1 MRRRLR
7 ERKTARLDDAVRR
20 LEPACSLEPNIS
32 GKSKL
37 LVFLPRLREDFQ
49 KGDINLSGRP
59 ASVNKSVVVQFEHV
73 QSRLAEL
80 ELTEGVLREA
90 LTLAHSFAARCTLN
104 HPRIYPGL
112 VMWAETIKALRDLL
126 RPEGWHSQDEGT
138 YDRVIRSDRAMAI
151 AVASGNEAVGI
162 SDMDPTNKSPK
173 GRNTVA
179 AVEANRQLELF
190 PIPVVESEEPDD
202 KDGET
207 WILLHFY
214 DASKGERRAEL
225 SRPRDIDDDGRISAW
240 YERIIL
246 TPLSIA
252 GDFAEIAPPD
262 QPDVD
267 FDIERKNL

>member
-1 MRRRLR
+1 M
-7 ERKTARLDDAVRR
+7 
-20 LEPACSLEPNIS
+20 S
-32 GKSKL
+32 
-37 LVFLPRLREDFQ
+37 Q
-49 KGDINLSGRP
+49 
-59 ASVNKSVVVQFEHV
+59 SVVIHSQHV

-80 ELTEGVLREA
+80 ELTEDVLRQA
-90 LTLAHSFAARCTLN
+90 LTLAHSYAARCTAN

-138 YDRVIRSDRAMAI
+138 YDRVIRSDGAIGI
-151 AVASGNEAVGI
+151 AVASGNEAVGVP
-162 SDMDPTNKSPK
+162 DAEPTNKSPK

-179 AVEANRQLELF
+179 AVEANRQFELF
-190 PIPVVESEEPDD
+190 PIPVVESKESDD

-207 WILLHFY
+207 WILLHYF
-214 DASKGERRAEL
+214 DARKSERRAEL

-246 TPLSIA
+246 TPLSID

>member
-1 MRRRLR
+1 M
-7 ERKTARLDDAVRR
+7 
-20 LEPACSLEPNIS
+20 N
-32 GKSKL
+32 
-37 LVFLPRLREDFQ
+37 Q
-49 KGDINLSGRP
+49 
-59 ASVNKSVVVQFEHV
+59 SVVVQFEHV

-90 LTLAHSFAARCTLN
+90 LTLAHSFAVRCTPN
-104 HPRIYPGL
+104 HPLIYPGL

-126 RPEGWHSQDEGT
+126 RPEGWHSQDGGT
-138 YDRVIRSDRAMAI
+138 YDRVIRADGAIGI

-162 SDMDPTNKSPK
+162 PNMEPTNKSPK
-173 GRNTVA
+173 GRNTAA
-179 AVEANRQLELF
+179 AVETNRQLELF
-190 PIPVVESEEPDD
+190 PIPAAESKETDD

-214 DASKGERRAEL
+214 DARKGERRAEL

-246 TPLSIA
+246 TPLSID

-267 FDIERKNL
+267 FDIERKHS